1 MNYEYEVR
9 KYYKNN
15 VVIFSKTFALY
26 CYRNAKNAYKKIP
39 YM

>member
-15 VVIFSKTFALY
+15 DVIFSKKFAFY
-26 CYRNAKNAYKKIP
+26 CYRNAKNAYTTIP
-39 YM
+39 YI